1 MSSPEGDNT
10 DFTEVKDLDK
20 LFEMLTKT
28 IEKLNKKLDE
38 MTKTTGTAAT
48 GNKDWHKTQALLKIE
63 LEKERGRQVRM
74 NKDHAKALSE
84 GGNQMKLFT
93 GMLTKGLPVGAAFGM
108 LTGKA
113 EKLALQYEANQQE
126 LASLE
131 SSLENLNKRLNDP
144 DLDPKERGTLE
155 RAKEGLEGR
164 RDEAQGKVDESGA
177 VAEKLAGAKEFFG
190 KHKMG
195 MMIGAGSAGVI
206 IGILKK
212 ALDASPMFQQIYK
225 LLNFGIMMILRPIGD
240 FFGFLMRPIMI
251 MLLRKF
257 IIPWYTKMYPQMM
270 KWGTEIG
277 TKLAGALT
285 ALANG
290 DVAGAFAALWGE
302 VDWGKAIFDTLKAV
316 VPIFAVS
323 DFIAGIFGIGNN
335 KWFNEW
341 GRAVGAWL
349 GTSLDGITTDFSAWS
364 ADVSQWF
371 TDGLDRAYVNWN
383 TFWTEISNWFT
394 NGLAGIGSKFQSI
407 WDKVYGWF
415 SKGIDGIWA
424 SFNSVFYIVYN
435 WLSNGLANITKNWDS
450 MWDIVWNWMHGGF
463 GEITKA
469 FTSFADI
476 IWRAAERTLNWDLN
490 MNGVVGMAQGGQ
502 INEPIL
508 GIGRSGQMYQFGE
521 NGSETVTPN
530 NGSGAGGTS
539 IVINISSM
547 SGSQQDLNNLRQ
559 TILNVIQ
566 ESNTRRGRV

>member
-1 MSSPEGDNT
+1 MNMSSPEGDNS

-28 IEKLNKKLDE
+28 IEKLNSKLDDFGN
-38 MTKTTGTAAT
+38 TTGQASA

-74 NKDHAKALSE
+74 NKDHAKALSD

-93 GMLTKGLPVGAAFGM
+93 GMLTKGLPIGAAFGM

-113 EKLALQYEANQQE
+113 EKLAQQYENNQQE

-131 SSLENLNKRLNDP
+131 SSLKNLNERLNDTA
-144 DLDPKERGTLE
+144 LDPKERSTLE

-164 RDEAQGKVDESGA
+164 RDSAQGKVDSSGKL
-177 VAEKLAGAKEFFG
+177 VEQLAGAKQFFG

-270 KWGTEIG
+270 KWGNEIG

-290 DVAGAFAALWGE
+290 DVGGAFAALWGE

-316 VPIFAVS
+316 VPIFAAT
-323 DFIAGIFGIGNN
+323 DFIAGLFGIGNN

-341 GRAVGAWL
+341 GRAVGTWFRNGLSAAAVDFSNWAKDVETWFSDGL
-349 GTSLDGITTDFSAWS
+349 SRTYSNWNKFWGEIWTWFSDGIEGVA
-364 ADVSQWF
+364 
-371 TDGLDRAYVNWN
+371 AYWN
-383 TFWTEISNWFT
+383 NLWGT
-394 NGLAGIGSKFQSI
+394 
-407 WDKVYGWF
+407 VYGWF
-415 SKGIDGIWA
+415 WGGIKNMQDNFTGIWQTVYDWFWNGIDGIA
-424 SFNSVFYIVYN
+424 
-435 WLSNGLANITKNWDS
+435 
-450 MWDIVWNWMHGGF
+450 
-463 GEITKA
+463 
-469 FTSFADI
+469 AD
-476 IWRAAERTLNWDLN
+476 W
-490 MNGVVGMAQGGQ
+490 GQ
-502 INEPIL
+502 IWDNVLDWLNPLSENKWGGKSTDTNSSSSNNNNSWLQWAEGGHITEPIM
-508 GIGRSGQMYQFGE
+508 GIGKSGQQYLMGE
-521 NGSETVTPN
+521 AGNETVVPDKKL
-530 NGSGAGGTS
+530 GSIGGGTS
-539 IVINISSM
+539 ITVNIQNM
-547 SGSQQDLNNLRQ
+547 SGSSQDLNNLRQ

>member
-1 MSSPEGDNT
+1 MNMSSPEGDNS

-28 IEKLNKKLDE
+28 IEKLNSKLDDFGN
-38 MTKTTGTAAT
+38 TTGQASA

-74 NKDHAKALSE
+74 NKDHAKALSD

-93 GMLTKGLPVGAAFGM
+93 GMLTKGLPIGAAFGM

-113 EKLALQYEANQQE
+113 EKLAQQYENNQQE

-131 SSLENLNKRLNDP
+131 SSLKNLNERLNDTA
-144 DLDPKERGTLE
+144 LDPKERSTLE

-164 RDEAQGKVDESGA
+164 RDSAQGKVDSSGKL
-177 VAEKLAGAKEFFG
+177 VEQLAGAKQFFG

-270 KWGTEIG
+270 KWGNEIG

-290 DVAGAFAALWGE
+290 DVGGAFAALWGE

-316 VPIFAVS
+316 VPIFAAT
-323 DFIAGIFGIGNN
+323 DFIAGLFGIGNN

-341 GRAVGAWL
+341 GRAVGTWFRNGLSAAAVDFSNWAKDVETWFSDGL
-349 GTSLDGITTDFSAWS
+349 SRTYSNWNKFWGEIWTWFSDGIEGVA
-364 ADVSQWF
+364 
-371 TDGLDRAYVNWN
+371 AYWN
-383 TFWTEISNWFT
+383 NLWGT
-394 NGLAGIGSKFQSI
+394 
-407 WDKVYGWF
+407 VYGWF
-415 SKGIDGIWA
+415 WGGIKNMQDNFTGIWQTVYDWFWNGIDGIA
-424 SFNSVFYIVYN
+424 
-435 WLSNGLANITKNWDS
+435 
-450 MWDIVWNWMHGGF
+450 
-463 GEITKA
+463 
-469 FTSFADI
+469 AD
-476 IWRAAERTLNWDLN
+476 W
-490 MNGVVGMAQGGQ
+490 GQ
-502 INEPIL
+502 IWDNVLDWLNPLSENKWGGKSTDTNSSSSNNNNSWLQWAEGGHITEPIM
-508 GIGRSGQMYQFGE
+508 GIGKSGQQYLMGE
-521 NGSETVTPN
+521 SGNETVVPDKKL
-530 NGSGAGGTS
+530 GSIGGGTS
-539 IVINISSM
+539 ITVNIQNM
-547 SGSQQDLNNLRQ
+547 SGSSQDLNNLRQ